1 MKNKKIGI
9 MGGTFNPIHQGHLIL
24 AEEARNY
31 CKLDKVLFIPS
42 GHSYMK
48 NAKEIADSN
57 TRLTMTGLAIEDN
70 KYFELSSIE
79 TEREGASYTYE
90 TLSILKNNHPE
101 CDFYFI
107 LGADNLFSIEK
118 WRQPEDIFNSC
129 KLVATVRGDKNI
141 EDIQK
146 KAEELY
152 QKYHAEIILLPSRS
166 IEISSTEIRKRL
178 REGKSIR
185 YLVPEKVYHYIQ
197 DNHLYTEN
205 KTTL

>member
-1 MKNKKIGI
+1 

-31 CKLDKVLFIPS
+31 CKLDKILFIPS

-48 NAKEIADSN
+48 NANEIADSH
-57 TRLTMTGLAIEDN
+57 TRLIMTGLAIEDN

-90 TLSILKNNHPE
+90 TLAILKNNHPE

-146 KAEELY
+146 KAEELS
-152 QKYHAEIILLPSRS
+152 QKYHAEVILLPSRN

-178 REGKSIR
+178 GEGKSIR
-185 YLVPEKVYHYIQ
+185 YLVPEKIYHYIQ
-197 DNHLYTEN
+197 SNKLYTEN
-205 KTTL
+205 KTII